1 MVQDS
6 NQMQLKIAYPQGL
19 PAVTSLGPS
28 KGKDVTGLVK
38 LKKHTKTISFKVVTR
53 VPTKAVSKQIAVQ
66 FMDPIYK
73 SYQFYHIKSVE
84 YNKFSRSF
92 YFEFECDLV
101 RLQTF
106 STSTR
111 RLQRGNKFGDR
122 FCGLLNTR
130 VPVADTIE
138 LK

>member
-66 FMDPIYK
+66 FMDPSYK
-73 SYQFYHIKSVE
+73 SYQFYIYKFIKSVE

-111 RLQRGNKFGDR
+111 RLQRGNKLEIAFVD
-122 FCGLLNTR
+122 F
-130 VPVADTIE
+130 
-138 LK
+138 